1 MVHTCVVAGCR
12 NRRTP
17 GTALSFYRFPRDP
30 ERKQRWIAAVNR
42 EGWVPNDGSRLCSTH
57 FISGKQVKNPR
68 SPDYVP
74 SVFSSTASL
83 SENMKEASTCELS
96 DKQEAQ
102 VEAANALLFL
112 QGQGRF
118 SGELVQNRE
127 EPDAEEAETTSSSM
141 SSDDEDE
148 DEEESDDETGQMSD
162 CKVKVE
168 NLCRGAPA
176 CFIDYEASL
185 KALRRENRAL
195 RESVEKMSLTEA
207 SLRNDA
213 EKVSF
218 YTGLPNYFVFETVM
232 WLLAPHMKGDKN
244 SKLSKFQQ
252 LLLTL
257 MRLRLDLRNQ
267 DLAYRFGVKVATVT
281 RTVHRIINI
290 MSATLVPTAVFWPS
304 RVELRKN
311 LPAAL
316 KATHPDC
323 AVIIDCFRV
332 SLERPLDS
340 ELNQLNPAIAG
351 NRMHYTPRASG
362 ASELKYLIG
371 VAPQGVV
378 TFVSQGSPGSV
389 SDKCLAEGCGFLCK
403 LLPGDVVL
411 ADHDLDIGES
421 VAARGAQLKVTGSGD
436 IGHGEGFPEM
446 SCVPWA
452 AAGNSLTPERL
463 SVHRHVEKVISM
475 VKKRYAILTGP
486 VESPFIAMERASSM
500 TTFDKIVQVACA
512 LNNLCIS
519 AAPLE

>member
-17 GTALSFYRFPRDP
+17 GTTLSFYRFPRDP

-42 EGWVPNDGSRLCSTH
+42 EGWVPNDGSRLCSNH

-74 SVFSSTASL
+74 SVFTTTASL
-83 SENMKEASTCELS
+83 SETMKEASTFELS

-118 SGELVQNRE
+118 TGEMVQNQGQDQ
-127 EPDAEEAETTSSSM
+127 EPDTTSSST

-148 DEEESDDETGQMSD
+148 DEDDSDEMGQMSD
-162 CKVKVE
+162 CKGKAE
-168 NLCRGAPA
+168 KLCRSASTR
-176 CFIDYEASL
+176 FIDYEASL

-207 SLRNDA
+207 SLRNDP
-213 EKVSF
+213 EKVCF

-316 KATHPDC
+316 TATHPDC

-332 SLERPLDS
+332 SLERPIDS
-340 ELNQLNPAIAG
+340 ELNQQVPTTADGRIL
-351 NRMHYTPRASG
+351 YTPRAYG
-362 ASELKYLIG
+362 ANELKYLIG

-378 TFVSQGSPGSV
+378 TFVSRGSPGNV

-411 ADHDLDIGES
+411 ASHDLDIAES
-421 VAARGAQLKVTGSGD
+421 VAARGAQLKVTGSSGV
-436 IGHGEGFPEM
+436 IHGEGFPEM
-446 SCVPWA
+446 SRAPWTTT
-452 AAGNSLTPERL
+452 NTITPERL

-486 VESPFIAMERASSM
+486 VESPFTAVDRASSM